1 MRKALLVRLSAA
13 MLALL
18 GAWVAYSQNKAA
30 PRPAAIQRVKGDL
43 YMISGE
49 GGNVAVYVTDDGVIL
64 VDDMYER
71 NYADVMSRIK
81 SVTSK
86 PVKYVLNTHHHD
98 DHSGGNGKMDASI
111 EIVAHRNV
119 RTNMIAL
126 HQPGPPRVTF
136 SDEMDVH
143 LGGKEVLARYY
154 GRGHTNG
161 DAVIYFPE
169 LKTIHTGDLFLTNGA
184 FALPFMDFA
193 AGGSAVEWT
202 KTLDGMLKIDFDTV
216 IPGHG
221 PLSNRE
227 GVLKWR
233 ADFVTMRDRI
243 GGMVHQGQSKAEISK
258 TLIGE
263 FHWPDGGL
271 AIQQVDAFIA
281 ELKQAELK
289 Q

>member
-1 MRKALLVRLSAA
+1 MRRTLLVRLSAA
-13 MLALL
+13 ILVMA
-18 GAWVAYSQNKAA
+18 GAWAAYTQTKGA
-30 PRPAAIQRVKGDL
+30 PRPATIQKVKGDL

-49 GGNVAVYVTDDGVIL
+49 GGNVAVYVTDEGVIL

-71 NYADVMSRIK
+71 NYNQVMDQVK

-98 DHSGGNGKMDASI
+98 DHSGGNGKMDPSI
-111 EIVAHRNV
+111 EIIAQRNV
-119 RTNMIAL
+119 RTNMLMLKQA
-126 HQPGPPRVTF
+126 GPPRVTF
-136 SDEMDVH
+136 TNEMDVH
-143 LGGKEVLARYY
+143 LGGKQVIARYY

-161 DAVIYFPE
+161 DSVIYFPE
-169 LKTIHTGDLFLTNGA
+169 IKVIHSGDLFLTNGTS
-184 FALPFMDFA
+184 ALPFMDFA
-193 AGGSAVEWT
+193 SGGSALEWT
-202 KTLDGMLKIDFDTV
+202 KTLDGMLTIDFDTV

-221 PLSNRE
+221 PLSNRD

-243 GGMVHQGQSKAEISK
+243 GSMVHQGRSREEVSK
-258 TLIGE
+258 TLVGE

-281 ELKQAELK
+281 ELKQ
-289 Q
+289 

>member
-1 MRKALLVRLSAA
+1 MCKTLLVRFSAA
-13 MLALL
+13 MLALA
-18 GAWVAYSQNKAA
+18 GAWAAYTQNKAA
-30 PRPAAIQRVKGDL
+30 PRPATIQKVKGDL

-49 GGNVAVYVTDDGVIL
+49 GGNVAVYVTDEGVIL

-71 NYADVMSRIK
+71 NYADVMDKVK
-81 SVTSK
+81 SVTGK

-98 DHSGGNGKMDASI
+98 DHSGGNGKMDPSV
-111 EIVAHRNV
+111 EIIAHRNV
-119 RTNMIAL
+119 RTNMIML
-126 HQPGPPRVTF
+126 KQPGPPRVTF
-136 SDEMDVH
+136 LDEMDVH
-143 LGGKEVLARYY
+143 LGGKQVVARYY

-161 DAVIYFPE
+161 DSVIYFPE
-169 LKTIHTGDLFLTNGA
+169 LKVIHSGDLFLTNGA

-193 AGGSAVEWT
+193 AGGSAIEWT
-202 KTLDGMLKIDFDTV
+202 KTLDGMLKLDFDTV

-233 ADFVTMRDRI
+233 ADFVSMRDRI
-243 GGMVHQGQSKAEISK
+243 SGMVRQGKTKEEISK
-258 TLIGE
+258 TLVND

-281 ELKQAELK
+281 ELKQ
-289 Q
+289 

>member
-1 MRKALLVRLSAA
+1 MRKTLLVRSSAA
-13 MLALL
+13 MLALI
-18 GAWVAYSQNKAA
+18 GAWAAYTQNKAA
-30 PRPAAIQRVKGDL
+30 PRPASIQKVKGDL

-49 GGNVAVYVTDDGVIL
+49 GGNVAVYVTDEGVIL

-71 NYADVMSRIK
+71 NYADVMDKVK
-81 SVTSK
+81 SVTGK

-98 DHSGGNGKMDASI
+98 DHSGGNGKMDPSI
-111 EIVAHRNV
+111 EIIAHRNV
-119 RTNMIAL
+119 RINMIML
-126 HQPGPPRVTF
+126 KQPGPPRVTF

-143 LGGKEVLARYY
+143 LGGKQVQAHYY

-161 DAVIYFPE
+161 DSVIYFPE
-169 LKTIHTGDLFLTNGA
+169 LKVIHSGDLFLTNGA

-193 AGGSAVEWT
+193 AGGSALEWT
-202 KTLDGMLKIDFDTV
+202 KTLDGMLKLDFDTV

-233 ADFVTMRDRI
+233 AAFVTMRDRI
-243 GGMVHQGQSKAEISK
+243 SGMVRQGKTKEEISK
-258 TLIGE
+258 TLIND

-281 ELKQAELK
+281 ELKQ
-289 Q
+289 

>member
-1 MRKALLVRLSAA
+1 
-13 MLALL
+13 MLALI
-18 GAWVAYSQNKAA
+18 GAWAAYTQNKAA
-30 PRPAAIQRVKGDL
+30 PRPASIQKVKGDL

-49 GGNVAVYVTDDGVIL
+49 GGNVAVYVTDEGVIL

-71 NYADVMSRIK
+71 NYADVMDKVK
-81 SVTSK
+81 SVTGK

-98 DHSGGNGKMDASI
+98 DHSGGNGKMDPSI
-111 EIVAHRNV
+111 EIIAHRNV
-119 RTNMIAL
+119 RINMIML
-126 HQPGPPRVTF
+126 KQPGPPRVTF

-143 LGGKEVLARYY
+143 LGGRQVQAHYY

-161 DAVIYFPE
+161 DSVIYFPE
-169 LKTIHTGDLFLTNGA
+169 LKVIHSGDLFLTNGA

-193 AGGSAVEWT
+193 AGGSALEWT
-202 KTLDGMLKIDFDTV
+202 KTLDGMLKLDFDTV

-233 ADFVTMRDRI
+233 AAFVTMRDRI
-243 GGMVHQGQSKAEISK
+243 SGMVRQGKTKEEISK
-258 TLIGE
+258 TLIND

-281 ELKQAELK
+281 ELKQ
-289 Q
+289 

>member
-1 MRKALLVRLSAA
+1 MRKTLLVRLPAA
-13 MLALL
+13 IIALF
-18 GAWVAYSQNKAA
+18 GAWAAYTQNKGA
-30 PRPAAIQRVKGDL
+30 PRPAAIQKVKGDL

-49 GGNVAVYVTDDGVIL
+49 GGNVAVYVTDEGVIL

-71 NYADVMSRIK
+71 NYAEVMDKVK
-81 SVTSK
+81 SVTGK

-98 DHSGGNGKMDASI
+98 DHSGGNGKMDPSI
-111 EIVAHRNV
+111 QIIAHRNV
-119 RTNMIAL
+119 RTNMIL
-126 HQPGPPRVTF
+126 LKQPGLPRVTF

-143 LGGKEVLARYY
+143 LGGKQVLARYY

-161 DAVIYFPE
+161 DSVIYFPE
-169 LKTIHTGDLFLTNGA
+169 LKVIHTGDLFLTNGA

-193 AGGSAVEWT
+193 AGGSALEWT

-243 GGMVHQGQSKAEISK
+243 SGMVRQGKSKAEISK
-258 TLIGE
+258 TLIDD

-281 ELKQAELK
+281 ELNVAGLK

>member
-1 MRKALLVRLSAA
+1 MSKTLLVRLSAA
-13 MLALL
+13 MLALI
-18 GAWVAYSQNKAA
+18 GAWAAYTQNKAA
-30 PRPAAIQRVKGDL
+30 PRSATIQKVKGDL

-49 GGNVAVYVTDDGVIL
+49 GGNVAVYVTDEGVIL

-71 NYADVMSRIK
+71 NYADVMDRVK
-81 SVTSK
+81 SVTGK

-98 DHSGGNGKMDASI
+98 DHSGSNGKMDPSI
-111 EIVAHRNV
+111 EIIAHRNV
-119 RTNMIAL
+119 RTNMMML
-126 HQPGPPRVTF
+126 KQPGPPRVTF

-143 LGGKEVLARYY
+143 LGGKQVQARYY

-161 DAVIYFPE
+161 DSVIYFPE
-169 LKTIHTGDLFLTNGA
+169 LKVIHSGDLFLTNGP
-184 FALPFMDFA
+184 FSLPFMDFA
-193 AGGSAVEWT
+193 AGGSALEWT
-202 KTLDGMLKIDFDTV
+202 KTLDGMLKLDFDTV

-233 ADFVTMRDRI
+233 ADFVTMRDRMS
-243 GGMVHQGQSKAEISK
+243 GMVRQGKTKAEISK
-258 TLIGE
+258 TLIND

-281 ELKQAELK
+281 ELKQ
-289 Q
+289 

>member
-1 MRKALLVRLSAA
+1 MRKTLLVRSSAA
-13 MLALL
+13 MLALI
-18 GAWVAYSQNKAA
+18 GAWAAYTQNKAA
-30 PRPAAIQRVKGDL
+30 PRPASIQKVKGDL

-49 GGNVAVYVTDDGVIL
+49 GGNVAVYVTDEGVIL

-71 NYADVMSRIK
+71 NYADVMDKVK
-81 SVTSK
+81 SVTGK

-98 DHSGGNGKMDASI
+98 DHSGGNGKMDPSI
-111 EIVAHRNV
+111 EIIAHRNV
-119 RTNMIAL
+119 RINMIML
-126 HQPGPPRVTF
+126 KQPGPPRVTF

-143 LGGKEVLARYY
+143 LGGRQVQAHYY

-161 DAVIYFPE
+161 DSVIYFPE
-169 LKTIHTGDLFLTNGA
+169 LKVIHSGDLFLTNGA

-193 AGGSAVEWT
+193 AGGSALEWT
-202 KTLDGMLKIDFDTV
+202 KTLDGMLKLDFDTV

-233 ADFVTMRDRI
+233 AAFVTMRDRI
-243 GGMVHQGQSKAEISK
+243 SGMVRQGKTKEEISK
-258 TLIGE
+258 TLIND

-281 ELKQAELK
+281 ELKQ
-289 Q
+289 

>member
-1 MRKALLVRLSAA
+1 MRRTLLVRLLAA
-13 MLALL
+13 TLALA
-18 GAWVAYSQNKAA
+18 GAWAAYTQTKGA
-30 PRPAAIQRVKGDL
+30 PRPANIQKVKGDL

-49 GGNVAVYVTDDGVIL
+49 GGNVAVYVTDEGVIL

-71 NYADVMSRIK
+71 NYAAVMDKVK

-98 DHSGGNGKMDASI
+98 DHSGGNGKMDPSI
-111 EIVAHRNV
+111 EIIAQRNV
-119 RTNMIAL
+119 RTNMLAL
-126 HQPGPPRVTF
+126 KQAGPPRVTF
-136 SDEMDVH
+136 TDEMDVH
-143 LGGKEVLARYY
+143 LGGKQVIARYF

-161 DAVIYFPE
+161 DSVIYFPE
-169 LKTIHTGDLFLTNGA
+169 LKVIHSGDLFLTNGA
-184 FALPFMDFA
+184 FSLPFMDFA
-193 AGGSAVEWT
+193 AGGSALEWT
-202 KTLDGMLKIDFDTV
+202 KTLDGMLTLDFDTV

-243 GGMVHQGQSKAEISK
+243 GGMVHQGRTKEEISK
-258 TLIGE
+258 TLIDD

-281 ELKQAELK
+281 ELKQ